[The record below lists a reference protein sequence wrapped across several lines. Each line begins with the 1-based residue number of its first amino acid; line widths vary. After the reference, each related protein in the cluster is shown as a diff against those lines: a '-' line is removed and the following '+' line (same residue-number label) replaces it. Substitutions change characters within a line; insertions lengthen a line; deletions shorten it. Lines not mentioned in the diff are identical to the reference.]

1 MENLNIEKKDEV
13 KTNVEPG
20 HARTVSRSIARW
32 AIRSV
37 LALLLVI
44 VAYVAIG
51 MLLSI
56 IPVNSQP
63 AVGGDVVVYVR
74 TNGAHTDIVVPTQ
87 TDQIDWSKVA
97 PPGDTASGVRGSY
110 LACGWGSQ
118 EFYLNVPEWK
128 DLTCGVAL
136 RAVSGMGGTALH
148 TVYVAEPKEGADC
161 RRLVLSADQYD
172 ALVKYILASGKR
184 NETGSFVRIPHDG
197 YGQYDAFYEGIGRYS
212 PVNTCNTW
220 ANSALKACG
229 QKCCLWTALSGPIFW
244 KYPLV
249 NGTADVPE

>member
-1 MENLNIEKKDEV
+1 MENENAEKKDEV
-13 KTNVEPG
+13 KKTVEPG
-20 HARTVSRSIARW
+20 RAHKVLRSIARW

-37 LALLLVI
+37 LALLVVI
-44 VAYVAIG
+44 VAYAAIG

-63 AVGGDVVVYVR
+63 AAGGDVVVYVR

-87 TDQIDWSKVA
+87 TDRIDWSKIA

-136 RAVSGMGGTALH
+136 RAISGTGGTALH
-148 TVYVAEPKEGADC
+148 TVYVDEPEVGADC

-172 ALVKYILASGKR
+172 SLVKYILASGKR
-184 NETGSFVRIPHDG
+184 DEAGVLIRIPHDG
-197 YGQYDAFYEGIGRYS
+197 YNQNDAFYEGVGRYS
-212 PVNTCNTW
+212 PFNTCNTW

-229 QKCCLWTALSGPIFW
+229 QKCCLWTPISSPIFW

-249 NGTADVPE
+249 NGTADVPK

>member
-1 MENLNIEKKDEV
+1 MEKENGEKNGEV
-13 KTNVEPG
+13 KKTGEPSR
-20 HARTVSRSIARW
+20 ARRVVRSIARW

-56 IPVNSQP
+56 IPVNSHP
-63 AVGGDVVVYVR
+63 TEGGNVVIYLR
-74 TNGAHTDIVVPTQ
+74 TNGAHTDIVVPTR
-87 TDQIDWSKVA
+87 TDRIDWSKVA
-97 PPGDTASGVRGSY
+97 PPSDTAAGVQGSY

-118 EFYLNVPEWK
+118 EFYFNVAEWE

-136 RAVSGMGGTALH
+136 RAISGIGGTALH
-148 TVYVAEPKEGADC
+148 TVYIDEPKEGPDY
-161 RRLVLSADQYD
+161 RRLVLTADQYD

-184 NETGSFVRIPHDG
+184 NEAGAFIHIPHDG
-197 YGQYDAFYEGIGRYS
+197 YGDTDAFYESIGRYS
-212 PVNTCNTW
+212 PIFTCNTW

-229 QKCCLWTALSGPIFW
+229 QKCCLWTALSGPIF
-244 KYPLV
+244 KMYPLED
-249 NGTADVPE
+249 GSKGAAE